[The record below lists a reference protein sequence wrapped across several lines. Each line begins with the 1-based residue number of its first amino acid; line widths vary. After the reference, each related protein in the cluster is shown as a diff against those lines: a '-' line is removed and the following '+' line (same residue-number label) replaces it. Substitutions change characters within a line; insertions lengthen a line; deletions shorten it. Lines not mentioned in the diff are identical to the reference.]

1 MITQQQALDF
11 NHFHF
16 TGMNGRGKAE
26 CIRTVG
32 PRGGVKTR
40 IIEVRRSGKTKLW
53 KTRPT
58 EFSLPVKFGLY
69 ESTYITHD
77 NAGDWHT
84 PEDCPINVEA

>member
-16 TGMNGRGKAE
+16 TGVNSRGKAE

-84 PEDCPINVEA
+84 PGDCPINVEA